1 MINIVYRLISP
12 KLFEEAYDEID
23 VNKDVVVR
31 PTFLSICK
39 ADQRYYQGERSSD
52 VLDEKL
58 PMALIHEGI
67 GEVVYDNN
75 GEFDVGD
82 NVVMIPNTPV
92 ESDEYISEN
101 YLESSKFR
109 ASGYDGFTAD
119 LINIKNDRLVK
130 LPDDFDFEV
139 SSFIELISVAFH
151 GINRFEKIATTKMD
165 RLGVW
170 GDGSLGYITA
180 LLLKTLYPNS
190 EIYVFGKHMENL
202 NLFSFADKTFKI
214 NEVPDD
220 LKIDH
225 AFECVGSQAAQSAI
239 DQIIN
244 CLNPQGVIS
253 LFGVSEYQIPIN
265 TRLILEKGLTIV
277 GNSRS
282 GREDFIEVISLLQDN
297 PNLFKYLSNL
307 IIDTIEIN
315 SLDDLKEAFNRDHI
329 SNFGKIVLKW
339 NK

>member
-12 KLFEEAYDEID
+12 KLFEEDYDEID

-39 ADQRYYQGERSSD
+39 ADQRYYQGERPSD

-67 GEVVYDNN
+67 GEIVYDNN

-82 NVVMIPNTPV
+82 KVVMIPNTPV

-139 SSFIELISVAFH
+139 SSFIELISV
-151 GINRFEKIATTKMD
+151 IPTPKSMYLENIWKI
-165 RLGVW
+165 
-170 GDGSLGYITA
+170 
-180 LLLKTLYPNS
+180 
-190 EIYVFGKHMENL
+190 
-202 NLFSFADKTFKI
+202 
-214 NEVPDD
+214 
-220 LKIDH
+220 
-225 AFECVGSQAAQSAI
+225 
-239 DQIIN
+239 
-244 CLNPQGVIS
+244 
-253 LFGVSEYQIPIN
+253 
-265 TRLILEKGLTIV
+265 
-277 GNSRS
+277 
-282 GREDFIEVISLLQDN
+282 
-297 PNLFKYLSNL
+297 
-307 IIDTIEIN
+307 
-315 SLDDLKEAFNRDHI
+315 
-329 SNFGKIVLKW
+329 
-339 NK
+339 